1 MEIRK
6 FRPNDLKRVFE
17 IENMSFDQSYGI
29 NMFQQLYE
37 MGIGFLVAEEDG
49 YVIGY
54 VMFWIKYE
62 NQGHIIS
69 IAIDKNYRRL
79 GAGTQLLVKAIAILS
94 LLRIDAIYLEVKESN
109 EGAVKF
115 YENFHFKK
123 PGVDVPR
130 GRIRFLPVYPRV
142 RLPLYRLRLFLADHR
157 RRAVFSG

>member
-1 MEIRK
+1 MNVRK
-6 FRPNDLKRVFE
+6 FKKKDLKRVFE

-37 MGIGFLVAEEDG
+37 MGIGFLVAEEDD

-69 IAIDKNYRRL
+69 IAVDKNYRRK

-94 LLRIDAIYLEVKESN
+94 LLDLHTIYLEVNENN
-109 EGAVKF
+109 EGAVEFYKNF
-115 YENFHFKK
+115 NFKIDRVVPGYYENGDGAIVMYLH
-123 PGVDVPR
+123 
-130 GRIRFLPVYPRV
+130 
-142 RLPLYRLRLFLADHR
+142 LR
-157 RRAVFSG
+157 